1 MSLASIERFKH
12 AGTPMAR
19 LLLDRADKANA
30 LSVALARS
38 LTEAATELAGDD
50 DLRAVVLTGAGDRVF
65 CAGADVNE
73 LAALDS
79 EAARD
84 LITGFHQA
92 IAAVRAI
99 PVPVVARIQGP
110 CIGAGLE
117 LVAGADLRLCT
128 ASAVF
133 SMPEVRIGIP
143 SVIEA
148 ALLPRLMG
156 PARAGWLV
164 LTGDAID
171 ATRAEAWG
179 LVEHVAPDLPALD
192 AAVDGLLDAFAAAGP
207 AAVRTQK
214 RLMRTWEESSL
225 GHSIAESIDA
235 FAAAFEGDEAS
246 RLLSQALAARKR
258 G

>member
-1 MSLASIERFKH
+1 MSLARIERFEH

-38 LTEAATELAGDD
+38 LAEAATELAGDT

-73 LAALDS
+73 LAALDPGT
-79 EAARD
+79 ARD
-84 LITGFHQA
+84 LITGFHRA

-192 AAVDGLLDAFAAAGP
+192 TAIDGLLDAFAAAGP
-207 AAVRTQK
+207 VAVRTQK
-214 RLMRTWEESSL
+214 RLMRIWEEASL

-235 FAAAFEGDEAS
+235 FAEAFEGDEAS
-246 RLLSQALAARKR
+246 RLLTQALAGRKR

>member
-1 MSLASIERFKH
+1 MSLAKIERFEH
-12 AGTPMAR
+12 AGMPMAW

-38 LTEAATELAGDD
+38 LAEAATELAGDD

-73 LAALDS
+73 LAALDPGT
-79 EAARD
+79 AHD
-84 LITGFHQA
+84 LITSFHRA

-171 ATRAEAWG
+171 AARAEAWG

-192 AAVDGLLDAFAAAGP
+192 AAIDGLLDAFAAAGP
-207 AAVRTQK
+207 VAVRTQK